1 MRVGASNVAF
11 VIVVLVAVAMA
22 DVVLAETPQWIW
34 ASEQAREAT
43 SADQVAVFRREF
55 EIEQPTLA
63 WITLTCDNEYT
74 LYVNGQRIASDG
86 AWEQRERYEISAFL
100 VAGRNLVAIR
110 GRNIGTSPAGLAVT
124 LTLGTAEGNSR
135 KIVSD
140 ERWRVSTQ
148 VASGWYRVEFDDRE
162 WSAAVQ
168 LGEFGQTSPWGVLAS
183 RPPAERS
190 ISANSSAPTEVAH
203 QPLELRDGDR
213 VALIGGTFIE
223 RMQVHGY
230 LETALTVAYPHRD
243 ITFRNLG
250 WSGDTVW
257 GDARAVFGQRQD
269 GFRRLLKDL
278 SETEATLTVVAY
290 GANESFAGPAGLAD
304 FEVGLA
310 ELTDALESTA
320 TRIAFIIPHRF
331 EFRGGALPTMEKQN
345 RDLENYV
352 NVLRAFAE
360 LRDIPVIDLFDDFI
374 AEPLATDRAA
384 AMLQKTENG
393 IHLSAWGYWMLALS
407 MTDKLEVP
415 LCLPGR
421 RPFHSVVDVD
431 VANANYHAVGTTVH
445 ALKIDKDYVQVSL
458 KDTKLVLGLNPAV
471 SAPERGSGMLSKR
484 LRIRGLVPGI
494 YEVRIDGEVV
504 ARVDQLQLQQGI
516 ELAKGPNYEQAEF
529 LRQAIQKKNEYYFH
543 RYRPQNETYL
553 FLFRKNEQG
562 NNAVEIPQFDP
573 LIQELEAQIKEL
585 REPRLHHYQIERT
598 DGAEN
603 ESK

>member
-1 MRVGASNVAF
+1 MRVGASSVAF

-22 DVVLAETPQWIW
+22 DVVVAEAPQWIW
-34 ASEQAREAT
+34 ASKQAREAT
-43 SADQVAVFRREF
+43 AADQVAVFRREF
-55 EIEQPTLA
+55 EIEQPTAA

-74 LYVNGQRIASDG
+74 LYINGQRIASDG
-86 AWEQRERYEISAFL
+86 TWEQRERYEISTFL
-100 VAGRNLVAIR
+100 VAGRNLVAIQ
-110 GRNIGTSPAGLAVT
+110 GRNIGASPAGLAVA
-124 LTLGTAEGNSR
+124 LTLETAEGNSR
-135 KIVSD
+135 EIVSD

-148 VASGWYRVEFDDRE
+148 VTLGWYRVDFDAQE

-168 LGEFGQTSPWGVLAS
+168 LGEFGQTSPWGMLAS
-183 RPPAERS
+183 RSPAERP
-190 ISANSSAPTEVAH
+190 ISANSNATSEVVH

-243 ITFRNLG
+243 MTFRNLG

-257 GDARAVFGQRQD
+257 GDARAVFGQRED

-290 GANESFAGPAGLAD
+290 GANESFAGSAGLAD

-310 ELTDALESTA
+310 QLTDALESTA
-320 TRIAFIIPHRF
+320 TRIAFVTPHRF
-331 EFRGGALPTMEKQN
+331 EFQGGALPTMEKQN

-360 LRDIPVIDLFDDFI
+360 LRDIPVIDLFDGFI
-374 AEPLATDRAA
+374 AEPPATDRAA
-384 AMLQKTENG
+384 AMLKMTENG
-393 IHLSAWGYWMLALS
+393 IHLGAWGYWMLALE
-407 MTDKLEVP
+407 MADKLEVP
-415 LCLPGR
+415 MCLPGR
-421 RPFHSVVDVD
+421 LPFHSAVDMD
-431 VANANYHAVGTTVH
+431 VANANYHAIGTTVH
-445 ALKIDKDYVQVSL
+445 TLKTDKDQVQVSL
-458 KDTKLVLGLNPAV
+458 KDTKLVLGMNPSVTA
-471 SAPERGSGMLSKR
+471 SERGSEMLSKR

-504 ARVDQLQLQQGI
+504 ARVDQLQLQLGI
-516 ELAKGPNYEQAEF
+516 ELVKGPNYDQAET

-585 REPRLHHYQIERT
+585 RQPRVHHYQIERT
-598 DGAEN
+598 DSAQN